1 MGPLSMTEL
10 SNPRP
15 PMKTASL
22 TGQVY
27 DAIAEML
34 LDGTLKPDSRTSIRE
49 LSEYLGVSA
58 MPVREAI
65 GRLVA
70 QGALAIQRNK
80 AVVVPPMTPEDLRDL
95 VRTRV
100 LLECEAAR
108 LAVDRIPDSAI
119 LRIRELH
126 EQFSREL
133 SANNRAAALTLNRR
147 LHFTLYDAAESPSL
161 RNLIAMSWLRAGPM
175 ISLDLGPHNAIERA
189 SHSVDAH
196 AHLVAALQSR
206 DREAA
211 AKAIELD
218 ITTAAGIILEHL
230 AHARESRT

>member
-1 MGPLSMTEL
+1 MTEL
-10 SNPRP
+10 SSPRRP
-15 PMKTASL
+15 LKTVSL

-49 LSEYLGVSA
+49 LGEHLGVST

-65 GRLVA
+65 GRLIA

-80 AVVVPPMTPEDLRDL
+80 AVVVPAMMPDDLRDL

-100 LLECEAAR
+100 LLECEATR
-108 LAVDRIPDSAI
+108 LATDRIPESAVH
-119 LRIRELH
+119 RIRELH

-133 SANNRAAALTLNRR
+133 SANNRAEALILNRR
-147 LHFTLYDAAESPSL
+147 LHFTLYDEARSPSL
-161 RNLIAMSWLRAGPM
+161 HRLIAISWLRAGPM

-189 SHSVDAH
+189 SHSIDAH
-196 AHLVAALQSR
+196 AHLVEALRAR

-211 AKAIELD
+211 AAAIRLD
-218 ITTAAGIILEHL
+218 ITTAAEIILEHL
-230 AHARESRT
+230 AHAGDSQP